1 MRKSAVDVTSAKIG
15 AKQRTREGDGTL
27 AAMKWKWKRSAARRL
42 FFVRGSVKLALI
54 GLAAVVSLPL
64 SGAVAAGGPVAG
76 KAAVAKSAMEAPA
89 QETPDL
95 PAAQAQARQSS
106 KALLLAF
113 GAKWCGPCQ
122 VFDRQVLPTA
132 SVQSALK
139 EVVFVHY
146 DADTPSGKDAAR
158 TLGVIGYPTFI
169 ALGYDGRE
177 LSRLQGYQEG
187 DDFVRWVRGA
197 AADAEPTASLQARA
211 ETATAPAEPL
221 FQLGR
226 RRLKGGDEAAAEQFF
241 MRAQQSAT
249 AAGTTSAI
257 AIAAEIDWEL
267 QLLRLRRLLREEPRK
282 AMVLH
287 LSRFP
292 ASASADAA
300 VAALSR
306 LGPADAATRQALGRY
321 VDAHAEASQQ
331 DQLNNA
337 VYSCLKV
344 GALDEAERGAR
355 RLVKLDGRNPGY
367 LDTLAEVMHLRGDRT
382 AALRYSRDAL
392 TALGK
397 AAGMSAKEQQQTRT
411 LLLRNQLRFERAQH
425 DLPPELQGPD
435 DALQP
440 WEH

>member
-1 MRKSAVDVTSAKIG
+1 MVAG
-15 AKQRTREGDGTL
+15 APP
-27 AAMKWKWKRSAARRL
+27 
-42 FFVRGSVKLALI
+42 
-54 GLAAVVSLPL
+54 LPD
-64 SGAVAAGGPVAG
+64 AVAAGGPVADKAPAVS
-76 KAAVAKSAMEAPA
+76 KAATVPAP
-89 QETPDL
+89 EVVDL
-95 PAAQAQARQSS
+95 AADQARARQAG
-106 KALLLAF
+106 KVLLLAF

-146 DADTPSGKDAAR
+146 DADTPGGKDAAR
-158 TLGVIGYPTFI
+158 TLGVVGYPTFI

-177 LSRLQGYQEG
+177 LSRLQGYQEA
-187 DDFVRWVRGA
+187 DDFSRWARGA
-197 AADAEPTASLQARA
+197 VADAEPTASLQARA
-211 ETATAPAEPL
+211 ETAAAPAEPL
-221 FQLGR
+221 LQLGR
-226 RRLKGGDEAAAEQFF
+226 RRLKGGDEPAAEQLFT
-241 MRAQQSAT
+241 RAQQ
-249 AAGTTSAI
+249 AAAVAGAASP
-257 AIAAEIDWEL
+257 IAAEIDWEL
-267 QLLRLRRLLREEPRK
+267 QLLHLRRLLREEPRK
-282 AMVLH
+282 AMVSH

-292 ASASADAA
+292 QSASADTAL
-300 VAALSR
+300 AALSR

-321 VDAHAEASQQ
+321 VDAHTEASQQ
-331 DQLNNA
+331 DQLNSA

-355 RLVKLDGRNPGY
+355 RLVKLDGKNPGY
-367 LDTLAEVMHLRGDRT
+367 LDTLAEVMHLRGDRA
-382 AALRYSRDAL
+382 AALRYSREAL

-440 WEH
+440 WER

>member
-1 MRKSAVDVTSAKIG
+1 
-15 AKQRTREGDGTL
+15 
-27 AAMKWKWKRSAARRL
+27 MKWKWKRSAARRL
-42 FFVRGSVKLALI
+42 FFARGSVKLALI
-54 GLAAVVSLPL
+54 GLVAAGSL
-64 SGAVAAGGPVAG
+64 SGAAAAGGPVAA
-76 KAAVAKSAMEAPA
+76 KAPVAKPATEVPA
-89 QETPDL
+89 QDTADL
-95 PAAQAQARQSS
+95 AAAQAQARQAG

-177 LSRLQGYQEG
+177 LSRLQGYQEA
-187 DDFVRWVRGA
+187 DDFSRWARSA

-211 ETATAPAEPL
+211 ETSAAPAEPL
-221 FQLGR
+221 LQLGR
-226 RRLKGGDEAAAEQFF
+226 RRLKGGDEAAAEQLLT
-241 MRAQQSAT
+241 RAQQAAA
-249 AAGTTSAI
+249 AAGAQS

-292 ASASADAA
+292 ASASADTA

-306 LGPADAATRQALGRY
+306 LGPADVATRQALGRY

-355 RLVKLDGRNPGY
+355 RLVKIDGKNPGY
-367 LDTLAEVMHLRGDRT
+367 LDTLAEVMHLRGDRA
-382 AALRYSRDAL
+382 AALRYSREAL

-397 AAGMSAKEQQQTRT
+397 AAGMSPKEQQQTRT